1 MSEYFKKYIKKEHYP
16 TQPSQIKFKTS
27 FRNCVLDAF
36 RKKGYKE
43 VEGDDWD
50 ILWVE
55 RDQIYN
61 IMSHQH
67 LQAHQ
72 RINHYRNHFELTRK
86 DLMVKNLKRHKKQLE
101 REGK

>member
-1 MSEYFKKYIKKEHYP
+1 MSEYFRKYIKKEHYA
-16 TQPSQIKFKTS
+16 THPSAIRFKTS

-43 VEGDDWD
+43 VEQDDWD

-61 IMSHQH
+61 V
-67 LQAHQ
+67 L
-72 RINHYRNHFELTRK
+72 NHFHL
-86 DLMVKNLKRHKKQLE
+86 
-101 REGK
+101 